1 MYILPLA
8 KYEQWRYNIKKEFFS
23 DANGCQDSY
32 F

>member
-23 DANGCQDSY
+23 DANGC
-32 F
+32 